1 MESDTIVPSIE
12 NQMNNTSY
20 DSFFIFI
27 IGLFLA
33 IIYFYR
39 ENLEKYYTKTKEN
52 IYTFFIKQ
60 HIKNGTMIQT
70 TKVAENSSLAQFLQN
85 IGLYRK

>member
-1 MESDTIVPSIE
+1 MESSDILPSIE
-12 NQMNNTSY
+12 KHVNNTSY
-20 DSFFIFI
+20 DYFFIFI

-33 IIYFYR
+33 FIYFYR
-39 ENLEKYYTKTKEN
+39 ENLEKYFKKMKEN
-52 IYTFFIKQ
+52 IYKFFIKQ

-85 IGLYRK
+85 IGIYRK